1 MFKKNKK
8 ENDKKVIKFG
18 YKEIF
23 RDRFKEAVAIVM
35 TVFLWLLRVS
45 FIPSLLIVFATWFS
59 VNMIPSLAIE
69 VFKSSGLHVDS
80 ALTDQ
85 FAFFYLP
92 LMSFVFIFGV
102 VIVVMV
108 CYTEYRFWIKC
119 GSWIKFWY
127 AKTNIKNPFKKYKEE
142 VKIK

>member
-8 ENDKKVIKFG
+8 ENDKNVIKFG

-23 RDRFKEAVAIVM
+23 KDRFKEAVGIIM
-35 TVFLWLLRVS
+35 TVFLWLLRIS

-59 VNMIPSLAIE
+59 VNMIPSLSIE
-69 VFKSSGLHVDS
+69 VFKSSGLHADS
-80 ALTDQ
+80 PLTDQ

-119 GSWIKFWY
+119 GSWIKLWY

-142 VKIK
+142 V